1 MRNWAKTMMGSHLAM
16 TSWRISAAS
25 GSDGQ
30 KGEDKVIDGEK
41 ERRHRLRIAKTIS
54 ATPSHLVRL
63 LLRSGSPSS
72 VSSIVG
78 LDLTQEYCAFIFK
91 KLTDATRQWGLDI
104 ERIYDTKPQQLSD
117 QVITILSET
126 ALQVRWSSFMF
137 FWHSC

>member
-1 MRNWAKTMMGSHLAM
+1 MNEELAKTMMGSHMAM

-25 GSDGQ
+25 DSDGQ

-41 ERRHRLRIAKTIS
+41 ERHRLRIVKTIS
-54 ATPSHLVRL
+54 ATPSDLVRL

-91 KLTDATRQWGLDI
+91 KLTDATR
-104 ERIYDTKPQQLSD
+104 
-117 QVITILSET
+117 
-126 ALQVRWSSFMF
+126 
-137 FWHSC
+137 